1 MTTSALLDASP
12 ASVLPGEEARIP
24 LEIRNGGN
32 VVEAYRFEV
41 LGPAAGWSAVE
52 PATLSLNPGTGG
64 QVELVVR
71 PPRDATVPPGELPYG
86 VRVLPQ
92 EQPQYATVPEG
103 VLHIR
108 PYADFTAE
116 LTPRLGQG
124 RTGARYQVALDN
136 RGNYPLAVA
145 LSGMDQGDLLK
156 FGLPSGPTVVDP
168 GRAAFVKLPVRPKR
182 WMWRGVAVPH
192 VFQVIAAPS
201 PGPEGAPEVAPEPL
215 DGSLLQRPIVS
226 AGLLKLLIALLV
238 LLCVLAGLW
247 FGLLRPVVRSAA
259 KEAVKAPVEAAES
272 KAAEAQEAADEA
284 KEAASAGAGG
294 DKPGPG
300 GSAAPSPSASATPGT
315 GPAPLPQAALFS
327 YRLTPSAPAGGTAAA
342 TYTVPDGKVLRLTDL
357 VMENPQGDA
366 GTITLSVDDKTLL
379 APALENFREQDFH
392 WASAILAGP
401 KQKITVTLACRTV
414 GRPPSGPAPDRC
426 SSAVLFSGT
435 LE

>member
-1 MTTSALLDASP
+1 MTTSAHLDASP

-32 VVEAYRFEV
+32 VVEAYGFEV
-41 LGPAAGWSAVE
+41 LGPAADWSVVE

-71 PPRDATVPPGELPYG
+71 PPRDTTVPPGELTYG

-103 VLHIR
+103 VLYIR

-124 RTGARYQVALDN
+124 RTGARFQVALDN
-136 RGNYPLAVA
+136 RGNYPLSVA
-145 LSGMDQGDLLK
+145 LSGKDQGDLLK
-156 FGLPSGPTVVDP
+156 FGLPSGPTVVEP
-168 GRAAFVKLPVRPKR
+168 GRAAFVKLPVKPKR

-215 DGSLLQRPIVS
+215 DGSLLQRPLVS

-238 LLCVLAGLW
+238 LLGVLAGLW

-272 KAAEAQEAADEA
+272 KAAEAKEAADEA
-284 KEAASAGAGG
+284 KEASSAGAGG
-294 DKPGPG
+294 GKPGPG
-300 GSAAPSPSASATPGT
+300 GSGAPSPSGSATPGT

-327 YRLTPSAPAGGTAAA
+327 HRLTPSAPAGGTAAA

-366 GTITLSVDDKTLL
+366 GTITLSVGDKPLL

-426 SSAVLFSGT
+426 HSAVLFSGT

>member
-24 LEIRNGGN
+24 FEIRNGGN
-32 VVEAYRFEV
+32 VVEAYSFEV
-41 LGPAAGWSAVE
+41 LGPAADWSVVE
-52 PATLSLNPGTGG
+52 PAALSLNPGTGG

-71 PPRDATVPPGELPYG
+71 PPRDTTVPPGELTYG

-124 RTGARYQVALDN
+124 RTGARFQVALDN
-136 RGNYPLAVA
+136 RGNYPLFVA
-145 LSGMDQGDLLK
+145 LSGKDQGDLLK
-156 FGLPSGPTVVDP
+156 FGLPSGTTVVEP
-168 GRAAFVKLPVRPKR
+168 GRAAFVKLPVKPRR

-238 LLCVLAGLW
+238 LLGVLAGLW

-272 KAAEAQEAADEA
+272 KAAEAKEAADEA

-294 DKPGPG
+294 GKPGPG
-300 GSAAPSPSASATPGT
+300 GSASPSASATPGT

-327 YRLTPSAPAGGTAAA
+327 YRLTPSAPAGGSAAA
-342 TYTVPDGKVLRLTDL
+342 AYTVPEGKVLRLTDL
-357 VMENPQGDA
+357 VLENPQGDA
-366 GTITLSVDDKTLL
+366 GTITLSVGDKTLL

-426 SSAVLFSGT
+426 NAAVLFSGT

>member
-12 ASVLPGEEARIP
+12 APVLPGEEARIP

-32 VVEAYRFEV
+32 VVEAYSFEV
-41 LGPAAGWSAVE
+41 LGPAADWSVVE
-52 PATLSLNPGTGG
+52 PATLSLNPGTSG

-71 PPRDATVPPGELPYG
+71 PPRDTTVPPGELTYG

-124 RTGARYQVALDN
+124 RTGARFQVALDN
-136 RGNYPLAVA
+136 RGNYPLSVA
-145 LSGMDQGDLLK
+145 LSGKDQGDLLK
-156 FGLPSGPTVVDP
+156 FGLPSQATVVEP
-168 GRAAFVKLPVRPKR
+168 GRAAFVKLPVKPRR

-238 LLCVLAGLW
+238 LLGVLAGLW

-259 KEAVKAPVEAAES
+259 KEAVKVPVEAAES
-272 KAAEAQEAADEA
+272 KAAEAKEAADEA

-294 DKPGPG
+294 GKPGPG
-300 GSAAPSPSASATPGT
+300 GSASPSASATPGT

-342 TYTVPDGKVLRLTDL
+342 AYTVPDGKVLRLTDL
-357 VMENPQGDA
+357 VLENPQGDA
-366 GTITLSVDDKTLL
+366 GTITLSVGDKTLL

-426 SSAVLFSGT
+426 NAAVLFSGT